1 MNGYTRLFDLTSY
14 AVCVTSHENNGH
26 ICVELMTSHSG
37 GMSQK
42 ADIKFLIILN
52 TIWITL
58 LIKDNTYENT
68 NRTAW
73 KEMASKMIL

>member
-1 MNGYTRLFDLTSY
+1 
-14 AVCVTSHENNGH
+14 
-26 ICVELMTSHSG
+26 
-37 GMSQK
+37 MSQK

-52 TIWITL
+52 TYVDHVAY
-58 LIKDNTYENT
+58 IKDNTYENT